1 MKKMTLAL
9 CVSAVAIAMSASGA
23 YAVSGKANS
32 KAAKGQTAAA
42 NGPTAAANGKT
53 EAMENCMAVWTG
65 GNVHT
70 LGGDNSITSG
80 GNANDP
86 KSLNTH
92 VTNCDQFWKIN
103 GLI

>member
-32 KAAKGQTAAA
+32 NAAKGQSAAA
-42 NGPTAAANGKT
+42 NGSTAAATGQTK
-53 EAMENCMAVWTG
+53 AIENCRAVWTS
-65 GNVHT
+65 GNDHT
-70 LGGDNSITSG
+70 LGDNNSMTSG

-92 VTNCDQFWKIN
+92 VTNCDQFWKTN
-103 GLI
+103 GSI